1 MCTWELRMHPGQPF
15 LGLDVALTGS
25 DADLLSYSRD
35 RPGPKESFPQRAG
48 REDFLSQEVEKTELL
63 RATDRGH
70 ARLQLLFEEG
80 ELGRR
85 FSKVQ
90 VTNIRPER
98 LILDRPVLL
107 ASQRIRDPS
116 TPDSD
121 LRSSLGGSQGV
132 GIQLL
137 CCKRDA

>member
-1 MCTWELRMHPGQPF
+1 MHPGQPF
-15 LGLDVALTGS
+15 LGLDITLTGS
-25 DADLLSYSRD
+25 DADLLSYSCD
-35 RPGPKESFPQRAG
+35 RPGPKEFSRNARE
-48 REDFLSQEVEKTELL
+48 REDFLSEEVEKTELL
-63 RATDRGH
+63 RATDRCH

-80 ELGRR
+80 ELRRR

-90 VTNIRPER
+90 IPYIGPER
-98 LILDRPVLL
+98 LILDRTVLL
-107 ASQRIRDPS
+107 TSQRIRDSS

-132 GIQLL
+132 GIQLF